1 MEKFWSLE
9 LRKKLKNTPNKPGC
23 YLFRDNDGAIIYIG
37 KAKFL
42 RKRLQSYFRPHSLRN
57 SNIKNRS
64 LIKTISDFEYIELK
78 SDKEAIALEG
88 KLIKSYQ
95 PYYNILWK
103 DDKNFSNIKIDINST
118 FPTISFCRKRV
129 NDGSIYFGP
138 YINSRTSI
146 MAVEFIQKYFNLKT
160 CKDKFPSKSTYKH
173 CSNDI
178 ILNCSAPC
186 IKKITKTNYRKKVNN
201 AIDFLNGKNNEPFTY
216 LNDQMITLSN
226 NKEFESAGY
235 IRDLIFELKKAIRDK
250 ILIKKNPFIYRDL
263 ALKGIKELKEIL
275 KLNNNP
281 YHIECFDIS
290 NISGT
295 NSVGSMVVAIDGLPI
310 KNKYRKYKI
319 NSVNGIDDPRSIAEL
334 VRRRYKRLIKNRQKF
349 PDLIIVDGGI
359 TQLRA
364 AYRELLDLNLGH
376 IPIIGLAK
384 KYEEIVWDLDN
395 KSQNLILNKDS
406 NAFKV
411 ITRLRDESHRF
422 AITFHRSLRQKK
434 TLESVLDSINGLGDY
449 RKNNLL
455 KYFGSISKI
464 KKASIESLTKVDG
477 IGINTAKTIHKKFNN
492 TNG

>member
-1 MEKFWSLE
+1 MEKLWSLE
-9 LRKKLKNTPNKPGC
+9 LRNKLKNTPNKPGC
-23 YLFRDNDGAIIYIG
+23 YLFRDNDGVIIYIG

-42 RKRLQSYFRPHSLRN
+42 KKRLQSYFRPHSLRN

-103 DDKNFSNIKIDINST
+103 DDKNFSNIKIDIQST

-146 MAVEFIQKYFNLKT
+146 MAIDFIQKYFNLKT
-160 CKDKFPSKSTYKH
+160 CKDKLPSKSTYKH
-173 CSNDI
+173 CNDDI

-186 IKKITKTNYRKKVNN
+186 IKKITMSDYRMKVNN
-201 AIDFLNGKNNEPFTY
+201 AIDFLNGKNNEPFVH
-216 LNDQMITLSN
+216 LNDEMIKMSN
-226 NKEFESAGY
+226 NKEYESASY
-235 IRDLIFELKKAIRDK
+235 VRDLIFELKKAIRDK
-250 ILIKKNPFIYRDL
+250 VLIKKNPFVYKDS
-263 ALKGIKELKEIL
+263 ALKGIKELREIL

-310 KNKYRKYKI
+310 KNKYRKYIIK
-319 NSVNGIDDPRSIAEL
+319 SVKGIDDPKSIAEL
-334 VRRRYKRLIKNRQKF
+334 VRRRYKKILKEKLKF
-349 PDLIIVDGGI
+349 PDLIMVDGGI

-364 AYRELLDLNLGH
+364 AYNELINLNLEK

-384 KYEEIVWDLDN
+384 KYEEIVWDIEN
-395 KSQNLILNKDS
+395 NSKNIILNKNSD
-406 NAFKV
+406 AFKV

-422 AITFHRSLRQKK
+422 AITFHRTLRQKK
-434 TLESVLDSINGLGDY
+434 SLKSILDSINGLGEY

-455 KYFGSISKI
+455 KHYSSISKI
-464 KKASIESLTKVDG
+464 KRASIESLNEVDG
-477 IGINTAKTIHKKFNN
+477 IGIKTAKIIYKKFNN